1 MKRLLPLLILMM
13 IFSGCSLQK
22 QENTATFYYPRV
34 KYEYNTADGVI
45 GHELRNTGDIY
56 AAQEL
61 LDLYLQGPLSE
72 ELAMPFPGDMSVIHV
87 SNDGHTIFITVSDN
101 LATLSGAPLILA
113 CSCLGRTAIA
123 LCNVESA
130 EIRCENLL
138 LDGKRTITVNAD
150 TIIYTDSITQIKIV
164 E

>member
-1 MKRLLPLLILMM
+1 MKRLLSLLMLLM

-34 KYEYNTADGVI
+34 KYEYNVTDGVI
-45 GHELRNTGDIY
+45 GNELRNTGDRY

-61 LDLYLQGPLSE
+61 LDLYLRGPVSE
-72 ELAMPFPGDMSVIHV
+72 ELSMPFPEDLSVIRV

-123 LCNVESA
+123 LCHVESA

-138 LDGKRTITVNAD
+138 LDGKKSITVNAD
-150 TIIYTDSITQIKIV
+150 TIFYTDSVTQTKTA